1 MRDDGASAESSA
13 VSLGAGF
20 PLPGADTVAK
30 AWSERPA
37 EDVVMPEH
45 PEKASTISAAMLA
58 LGAALLLFVPIGG
71 ALLIISGGIG
81 LAISW
86 EGPAAGRAAPPITA
100 ASPTADQP
108 PNASSIDH

>member
-1 MRDDGASAESSA
+1 MRNQGASAQSSA
-13 VSLGAGF
+13 ASLGGSF

-37 EDVVMPEH
+37 EGIVIPEH
-45 PEKASTISAAMLA
+45 PEKASTISAAMLV
-58 LGAALLLFVPIGG
+58 LGVALLLFVPLGG
-71 ALLIISGGIG
+71 ALLIVSGGIG

-100 ASPTADQP
+100 ASPTPGQP